1 MTGIDNEKINAAAL
15 EVIGSELPTTQS
27 VFERLNEL
35 DPQQSSRIDGI
46 AKNLA
51 ARGMDAIAAEQ
62 IAVGVGLGI
71 LIMHE
76 YAEDLS

>member
-35 DPQQSSRIDGI
+35 DPPQSSRIDGI